1 MRKVS
6 AEVLVTR
13 YSLLKIYIMVKH
25 IVCFKLTEPTAKLIE
40 ETKNVL
46 LSMRGKVPTALDVQV
61 NCDELHSARS
71 YDIILEV
78 LVEDWAALE
87 VYQQDMYHCNI
98 VKNICTQWLKAA
110 SLSTL

>member
-1 MRKVS
+1 
-6 AEVLVTR
+6 
-13 YSLLKIYIMVKH
+13 MVKH
-25 IVCFKLTEPTAKLIE
+25 IVCFKLAEPTAKLIE

-46 LSMRGKVPTALDVQV
+46 LSMRGKVPSALDIQV

-78 LVEDWAALE
+78 LVEDWTALD

-98 VKNICTQWLKAA
+98 VKKHMHAVAQSSIALDFLVKE
-110 SLSTL
+110 